1 MSRNTLCGLI
11 SQETN
16 GIPTMAKINCIII
29 GGGSNSA
36 VGRVHRDAISLS
48 KHDFNIIDGCFSTN
62 PDNHRNSLKMWG
74 IDDLIHN
81 DAETILEKHKEYAKE
96 CVVIILSPTDKHYE
110 HLALAIKYGYSIICE
125 KALVTNI
132 EELHNIQTTV
142 DENQIFIR
150 NIFNYSGYP
159 LVREIRSLIL
169 DGHIG
174 SIQQIVCEMPQEGLV
189 RPPLVQGQH
198 KGPQSWR
205 LTDRDIPM
213 VCLDL
218 GVHLH
223 HLIEFTTGITPIP
236 KTAIL
241 KNLTAYP
248 NIKDT
253 QFILFSE
260 KNETVIGS
268 MWFTKSAIGT
278 RNGLLM
284 RIFGSSGSIE
294 WYQQN
299 PEIIKLSL
307 ISGQTQIIDRSINC
321 ITATE
326 PRYERMKVGHPAGFI
341 EAFANLYDDIGD
353 DYKHWRSSGQDN
365 DSMLLGITY
374 AARGI
379 DFFAQ
384 CQKLN

>member
-1 MSRNTLCGLI
+1 
-11 SQETN
+11 
-16 GIPTMAKINCIII
+16 MAKINCIII

-36 VGRVHRDAISLS
+36 VGRVHRDAIALS
-48 KHDFNIIDGCFSTN
+48 KHKFNIIDACFSRNT
-62 PDNHRNSLKMWG
+62 DNHNNSLCMWG
-74 IDDLIHN
+74 VDDLAHSNIE
-81 DAETILEKHKEYAKE
+81 AILEKHKNNSKD
-96 CVVIILSPTDKHYE
+96 CIVLILSPTNKHFE
-110 HLALAIKYGYSIICE
+110 HLTLAIKHGYSIVCE
-125 KALVTNI
+125 KALVTNTQ
-132 EELHNIQTTV
+132 ELQSVARQI
-142 DENQIFIR
+142 NQKDFLR

-174 SIQQIVCEMPQEGLV
+174 SIQQIICEMPQEGLV

-236 KTAIL
+236 KSAIL

-260 KNETVIGS
+260 KNDTVIGS

-299 PEIIKLSL
+299 PELIKLSL
-307 ISGQTQIIDRSINC
+307 ISGQTQIIDRSMNC

-353 DYKHWRSSGQDN
+353 DYEHWKNSGQDS
-365 DSMLLGITY
+365 DTVSLGLDY
-374 AARGI
+374 AVRELT
-379 DFFAQ
+379 FSPNV
-384 CQKLN
+384 KS